1 MNRIRDKKKLTRKKK
16 NSKIAFY
23 INYNK
28 LYSYEKRKHQTEKE
42 IYVGWEVLTLE
53 HGGNYYLLVRSIYA
67 INIAKNREMNRIK
80 RIKFK
85 ARE

>member
-28 LYSYEKRKHQTEKE
+28 LYSYEKRKH
-42 IYVGWEVLTLE
+42 
-53 HGGNYYLLVRSIYA
+53 
-67 INIAKNREMNRIK
+67 
-80 RIKFK
+80 
-85 ARE
+85 